1 MQTDYTALREGSL
14 FELVNLVN
22 WNNVRVEFKAAS
34 LQRVHGA
41 EALLRLL
48 AGRWL
53 ADIRSNQAVRVLE
66 GATPVAS
73 FVRLG
78 TAVHRLASHAATMP
92 IATQVC

>member
-1 MQTDYTALREGSL
+1 M
-14 FELVNLVN
+14 
-22 WNNVRVEFKAAS
+22 RVEFKAAS

-48 AGRWL
+48 AARWL
-53 ADIRSNQAVRVLE
+53 MDIRSNQAVRVLE

-78 TAVHRLASHAATMP
+78 TAVHRLAAHAATMP
-92 IATQVC
+92 MVTQVCPPTCEPNRTALRVSLVRLRLAWRL